1 MKKIILY
8 IAIIFSTCL
17 FSQTTNEYVRNINQ
31 DVLNLIDK
39 YEGSASIQGS
49 NENIFY
55 KIFEKASIYNDIF
68 QSEKFGEM
76 ISNLIILIL

>member
-17 FSQTTNEYVRNINQ
+17 FSQTTNEYVRNINL

-55 KIFEKASIYNDIF
+55 KIFEKKSI
-68 QSEKFGEM
+68 
-76 ISNLIILIL
+76 NL